1 MIIGFLSQG
10 ENKKRFGSMVLDF
23 DAGNQIGAKR
33 GSYDCISK
41 ERRSRLGCLKDQV
54 AELAASV
61 GHTQVYTAQGIIGG
75 LGSFVW

>member
-41 ERRSRLGCLKDQV
+41 ERRSRLGCLNDQV
-54 AELAASV
+54 AELGASV
-61 GHTQVYTAQGIIGG
+61 GHTQAYTAQGIIGG